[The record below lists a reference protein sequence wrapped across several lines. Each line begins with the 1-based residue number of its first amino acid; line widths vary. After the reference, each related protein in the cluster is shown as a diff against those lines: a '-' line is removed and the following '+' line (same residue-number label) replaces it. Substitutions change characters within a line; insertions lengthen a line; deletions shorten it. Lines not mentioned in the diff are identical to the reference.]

1 MLNYSNVDHEVAAGR
16 LWRAKEILQGR
27 LPSAGYDTC
36 LYERYGSIL
45 LQLGDM
51 KEAGKYLFLSGS
63 RKPAYEQA
71 IGIFIGRHANSIN
84 TLYGSFP
91 AAVRGA
97 APSSY
102 PACVLDELQALDFS
116 LGRLQGMRQRE
127 KATESSWTDKA
138 FGIGAVTLFLLLIF
152 GFVVQSFRGL
162 GWLWERISGA

>member
-1 MLNYSNVDHEVAAGR
+1 MLDYSNVDHELAAGR

-36 LYERYGSIL
+36 LYERYGTIL
-45 LQLGDM
+45 LQMGDM
-51 KEAGKYLFLSGS
+51 KEAGKYLFFSGI

-71 IGIFIGRHANSIN
+71 IGIFIGRHAKSIN

-116 LGRLQGMRQRE
+116 LDRLQGTRHR
-127 KATESSWTDKA
+127 ARVTESGWWDKA
-138 FGIGAVTLFLLLIF
+138 FGIGAVALFLLLVL

-162 GWLWERISGA
+162 GWLWERIFGG

>member
-27 LPSAGYDTC
+27 LPSAGYDAG
-36 LYERYGSIL
+36 LYERYGILL

-71 IGIFIGRHANSIN
+71 IGIFIGRHAKSVN

-91 AAVRGA
+91 AAVRA
-97 APSSY
+97 ADPSSY
-102 PACVLDELQALDFS
+102 PASVLDELQALDFS
-116 LGRLQGMRQRE
+116 LDRLQGTRHR
-127 KATESSWTDKA
+127 ARVTESSWQDKA
-138 FGIGAVTLFLLLIF
+138 LGIGVVALFLLLVL
-152 GFVVQSFRGL
+152 GFVIQSFRGL
-162 GWLWERISGA
+162 GWVWDRVSGA